1 MNHQASFTDHEET
14 KDSHEGTKPCHE
26 GTNDHSY
33 PSWIGMDGARS
44 QMLMSLG
51 MISSLGND
59 DLSPTNV
66 KAFSTSD
73 DGEAFSTAREAI
85 ERAIR
90 NIERARGYRLQEF
103 LRPKATRFLMWCCFR
118 VMAIKRGTP
127 FKRLMSFR
135 IRPIHRDSESFRG
148 FKEWCTSCCL
158 REWHGF
164 DQTYDFDTLKA
175 GSSFYHYTV
184 SDDEIAQMGN
194 LYNERIKIER
204 IKNPEDR
211 LALHELL
218 HQVALTVLPEYAVPP
233 FGPVFD

>member
-1 MNHQASFTDHEET
+1 MNHQARFTDHEET
-14 KDSHEGTKPCHE
+14 KDCLV

-33 PSWIGMDGARS
+33 PPWIAKDGART

-66 KAFSTSD
+66 EAFSKSD
-73 DGEAFSTAREAI
+73 DGEASSTTREAI
-85 ERAIR
+85 EKGIR
-90 NIERARGYRLQEF
+90 QIEMTRVYRIQEMARS
-103 LRPKATRFLMWCCFR
+103 KAERFRIWCF
-118 VMAIKRGTP
+118 
-127 FKRLMSFR
+127 FKVLSSKKSTLDVSLR

-148 FKEWCTSCCL
+148 FKEWATSCCL

-164 DQTYDFDTLKA
+164 DQFHDLDTLKA

-194 LYNERIKIER
+194 LYNDRIKTER
-204 IKNPEDR
+204 NKNPEDR

-218 HQVALTVLPEYAVPP
+218 HQVALTILPDYAVPP
-233 FGPVFD
+233 FCPVFD